1 MYNHFPSI
9 SIQNIRKGCG
19 VNLRSNVTQRG
30 ISRVI
35 AACSAYISEPQLQLA
50 LKWDMTRARYD
61 RAAAP
66 VHRRNTPLADD
77 ILLRNHVHSGQ
88 EPVHFGR

>member
-1 MYNHFPSI
+1 MYDHFQSI
-9 SIQNIRKGCG
+9 LYKI
-19 VNLRSNVTQRG
+19 LENVTQRG

-66 VHRRNTPLADD
+66 TVHRRTTPLADD